1 MIGLNDSSGASAPA
15 QLPPS
20 RVRELALEIFADGG
34 HLCETLK
41 LEHRPQQEHMARA
54 VAAAYFS
61 DKPLLFEAG
70 TGVGKSLAYLV
81 PGIIYAMDAKRQL
94 VVSTHTIS
102 LQEQLEK
109 NDLPHCRA
117 LFTATPSL
125 QRYAQFRSAVL
136 VGKSNYLCTT
146 RLAQALRDKAE
157 LFTTPDQMELHRIAN
172 WAEQSR
178 DGLRHELVPPPTDE
192 VWDLVNA
199 DSGACSKRNCDCAR
213 CFYQKARARVEA
225 AQVLIVNHS
234 LFFSLLNI
242 GPPGGAGRENV
253 RGVLRTDDFVVLDE
267 AHTVPEVAT
276 DHTGTKVSNVGL
288 DRLLKSLYHP
298 TKKRG
303 LLAKH
308 GSSADQQAVVDALEA
323 SAVFFEYLREK
334 LLHTQTI
341 VRVRS
346 PDAAEP
352 LLEEPLLKL
361 INRVSDLWNRLPDSG
376 GTARDEIRDKL
387 DRLQGYRADVNLWL
401 NQSTPQ
407 SVHWLERTGRRQTT
421 IMLRAAPL
429 DVAPYLRD
437 NLFRRKTSVILSSA
451 TLTVAGKIEPFQQRA
466 GADDART
473 QVEHSPFDFERNMR
487 VYIAEDMAPP
497 TTQGAKVDLE
507 GLADYIEFCTL
518 RVTGGSL
525 VLFTSYADM
534 RHIAERLSAVFA
546 REKRPF
552 FMQGADGSRT
562 ELTQRLRAAGNGIL
576 FGTDSFWTGVDVP
589 GDALSQVILT
599 RLPFDP
605 PTHPV
610 TEARAEWYRAQG
622 RNPFNELTLPDS
634 LMKFRQGVGRLIR
647 SKTDRGIVTL
657 LDARLLTKA
666 YGREFIACLPVQQFD
681 RLTREN
687 RESAFRPFPPL
698 PGPSS

>member
-1 MIGLNDSSGASAPA
+1 MIGLNDSSGSSAPPP
-15 QLPPS
+15 LPPS

-34 HLCETLK
+34 HLCESLG

-81 PGIIYAMDAKRQL
+81 PGIIYAMEAQRQL

-109 NDLPHCRA
+109 NDLPHCRR
-117 LFTATPSL
+117 LFSATPSL
-125 QRYAQFRSAVL
+125 QRFAPFRSAVL

-146 RLAQALRDKAE
+146 RLAQAIRDKAE
-157 LFTTPDQMELHRIAN
+157 LFTNPDQMELHRIAN

-178 DGLRHELVPPPTDE
+178 DGLRHELTPLPSEE

-199 DSGACSKRNCDCAR
+199 DSGACSKRNCDCGK

-242 GPPGGAGRENV
+242 GPPGGAGREKV

-276 DHTGTKVSNVGL
+276 DHTGTKISNVGL

-298 TKKRG
+298 AKRRG

-308 GSSADQQAVVDALEA
+308 GTSADQQAVLDALEA
-323 SAVFFEYLREK
+323 SAVFFEYLSEK
-334 LLHTQTI
+334 LLHTQSI

-346 PDAAEP
+346 PDVAEP
-352 LLEEPLLKL
+352 LMEEPLLKL
-361 INRVSDLWNRLPDSG
+361 INRISDIWNRLPDTG
-376 GTARDEIRDKL
+376 GTVRDEIHDKL
-387 DRLQGYRADVNLWL
+387 DRLQGYRNDCNLWL
-401 NQSTPQ
+401 NQSTPL

-437 NLFRRKTSVILSSA
+437 NLFRRQTSVVLSSA

-466 GADDART
+466 GAGEAQT
-473 QVEHSPFDFERNMR
+473 KVEQSPFDFERNMR
-487 VYIAEDMAPP
+487 VYIAQDMAPP
-497 TTQGAKVDLE
+497 TAETAKVDRE

-518 RVTGGSL
+518 RVAGGSL
-525 VLFTSYADM
+525 VLFTSYTDM
-534 RHIAERLSAVFA
+534 RHVAGVLSDVFA

-610 TEARAEWYRAQG
+610 TEARAEWLRGQG

-634 LMKFRQGVGRLIR
+634 LMKFRQGIGRLIR

-666 YGREFIACLPVQQFD
+666 YGREFIACLPVNSFT

-687 RESAFRPFPPL
+687 REIHFRPFPRT
-698 PGPSS
+698 PGTSS

>member
-1 MIGLNDSSGASAPA
+1 MIGINDSGGSAAPVKP
-15 QLPPS
+15 PPS
-20 RVRELALEIFADGG
+20 RVRELAMEIFADGG
-34 HLCETLK
+34 HLCAALG

-61 DKPLLFEAG
+61 DKSLLFEAG

-81 PGIIYAMDAKRQL
+81 PGIIYAMDAQRQL

-117 LFTATPSL
+117 LFTGASAL

-157 LFTTPDQMELHRIAN
+157 LFTTPDQMELHRISN

-178 DGLRHELVPPPTDE
+178 DGLRHELVPPPAEE
-192 VWDLVNA
+192 VWELVNA

-213 CFYQKARARVEA
+213 CFYQKARARVDA

-242 GPPGGAGRENV
+242 GPPGAGRENV
-253 RGVLRTDDFVVLDE
+253 RGVLRPDDFVVLDE

-276 DHTGTKVSNVGL
+276 DHTGTQLSNVGM

-298 TKKRG
+298 AKRRG

-308 GSSADQQAVVDALEA
+308 GSSADQQAVEDALEA

-334 LLHTQTI
+334 LLHTQSI

-352 LLEEPLLKL
+352 LMEEPLLKL
-361 INRVSDLWNRLPDSG
+361 INRVSDLWNRLPDNG
-376 GTARDEIRDKL
+376 GTARDEIHDKL
-387 DRLQGYRADVNLWL
+387 DRLQSYRSDFNLWL
-401 NQSTPQ
+401 NQATPQ

-429 DVAPYLRD
+429 DVAPYLRE

-451 TLTVAGKIEPFQQRA
+451 TLTVGGKIEPFQQRA

-473 QVEHSPFDFERNMR
+473 QVEHSPFDFERNIR
-487 VYIAEDMAPP
+487 IYIAQDMAPP
-497 TTQGAKVDLE
+497 TTQTAKVDLE

-518 RVTGGSL
+518 RVAGGSL

-534 RHIAERLSAVFA
+534 RHIAGVLVAVFA
-546 REKRPF
+546 REQRPF
-552 FMQGADGSRT
+552 FMQGVDGSRT
-562 ELTQRLRAAGNGIL
+562 ELTQRLRTTGNGIL

-610 TEARAEWYRAQG
+610 TEARAEWLRAQG
-622 RNPFNELTLPDS
+622 RNPFNEMTLPDA

-647 SKTDRGIVTL
+647 SKADRGIITL

-666 YGREFIACLPVQQFD
+666 YGREFIASLPTQNFI
-681 RLTREN
+681 RLTKEN
-687 RESAFRPFPPL
+687 RDSVFRPFPRTV
-698 PGPSS
+698 GPSS